1 MKKHFIFLALVSFII
16 ITISC
21 KEENKVLLFN
31 GENLENWSIFVPDSG
46 AVPEDV
52 FRVEDGLIQVA
63 GMPNG
68 YIRTNETYSN
78 YKLHVEWR
86 WVSEPKNSGVL
97 LHINGDN
104 KLWPNCIVAQLMNQN
119 AGDLVPIQPGAGVSV
134 DGTEYLLT
142 ESDTIWYIIIPKMHE
157 SSENTPGEWNTYDIL
172 CSGSDIELTVNGVLQ
187 NKGTNATLTSGSIG
201 IQSEGGPM
209 KFRNIWIEPL
219 E

>member
-52 FRVEDGLIQVA
+52 FRVENGLIQVA

-104 KLWPNCIVAQLMNQN
+104 KLWPNCIEAQLMNQN
-119 AGDLVPIQPGAGVSV
+119 AGDLVPIQPGAGITV
-134 DGTEYLLT
+134 DGTDYLI
-142 ESDTIWYIIIPKMHE
+142 ENDSAFYHIIPKMHE
-157 SSENTPGEWNTYDIL
+157 SCENTPGEWNTYDIL

>member
-1 MKKHFIFLALVSFII
+1 MKKHFIFLSLVSFII

-31 GENLENWSIFVPDSG
+31 GQNLENWTIFVPDSG

-63 GMPNG
+63 GIPDG
-68 YIRTNETYSN
+68 YIRTKETYSN

-86 WVSEPKNSGVL
+86 WLSEPKNSGVL

-104 KLWPNCIVAQLMNQN
+104 KLWPNCIEGQLAYEN
-119 AGDLVPIQPGAGVSV
+119 AGDLVPIQPGAGVTV
-134 DGTEYLLT
+134 NGKEYLL
-142 ESDTIWYIIIPKMHE
+142 ENDSIWYIIIPKMHE
-157 SSENTPGEWNTYDIL
+157 SNETAPGEWNTYDIL
-172 CSGSDIELTVNGVLQ
+172 CSGSDIELTVNGLLQ

-209 KFRNIWIEPL
+209 EFRNIWIELL